1 MRWKAFRIARERMVR
16 EQLFDRGI
24 RDRNLLEAMLR
35 IPRHLF
41 LDENSGSEAYSD
53 HSFPIGF
60 SQTMSQP
67 YMVGFLC
74 QALRLEG
81 RERVLEV
88 GTGSGYQAAILAS
101 NAAEVYT
108 VERVPELA
116 QRARERLHDLL
127 LTNVTVLVGDGSNGW
142 PDYAPYDRILLTA
155 AARQMP
161 MSLLTQLGEGGML
174 VGPVEK
180 ADGEQEVIRLTDWN
194 VDELSSAER
203 ERLLPPTP
211 TQTQVISDS
220 VCIEGVEF
228 LADVWFC
235 VDVHS
240 NLGNRRG
247 YAVF

>member
-180 ADGEQEVIRLTDWN
+180 ADGEQEVIRLTRRGN
-194 VDELSSAER
+194 ACHL
-203 ERLLPPTP
+203 ERLGSCAFVPMVRDETAPPEDA
-211 TQTQVISDS
+211 V
-220 VCIEGVEF
+220 
-228 LADVWFC
+228 
-235 VDVHS
+235 VDTEAPEHEAPAAGPS
-240 NLGNRRG
+240 EQHGR
-247 YAVF
+247 